1 MADTIIRLKVE
12 STEYENRLKR
22 AVQGMQ
28 QLEKHVR
35 DMGASFEVAEKAD
48 LEFVRALGDM
58 ETQTQSVKGQMR
70 EFTEAII
77 TLKQQYDRLT
87 DEEKFGEWGQAMM
100 GSIDKLKVRAAN
112 LKDEMGDLD
121 DEIKNM
127 ASDTL
132 VFDQIAGAMGT
143 MVSVFQVGQGVI
155 QMFGIENENAVKAMA
170 KLQGAMAVTQGL
182 AQIQNALQKQST
194 TMMAIATL
202 QKNAMAAAEALD
214 TKAKGANIVVTK
226 AATVA
231 QGALNLVAKAN
242 PYVLLASAIAAVG
255 VALIAFA
262 KNSNKAKKAE
272 EDHQKALDKA
282 KEKIK
287 NYSNAVGSSIGGIL
301 ASYQML
307 RAEWTTLSTDQEKMD
322 WIKNQKGEFDKLGI
336 SIGNITDAENVF
348 VRNTEN
354 MIKALQLR
362 AQAAAL
368 EKLAT
373 EEYEDY
379 YRGMQEQG
387 GIVSAGQQAELGEAH
402 QLNLY
407 DQAIRENWP
416 IKPKIPDSYGLMH
429 KNSDG
434 IWAYTEWGAEQENLR
449 REEAAG
455 VSITSGDSY
464 IAQFLVAQQ
473 ESKRLFEE
481 MGVVI
486 AGKVEPEVEN
496 VANAA
501 GDIAKNVEEA
511 VYNAEN
517 IKFNK
522 KGLSEVSKHL
532 NDLFQNAEIGTE
544 DYLLRAENIADLEE
558 FQRLL
563 KLATEYGINT
573 AYFAAFKKSFDSLK
587 MELDIDDETWTTL
600 EKEITEK
607 LKEMGIK
614 LPVELDVK
622 TDGEGGKI
630 AENASKAK
638 EGWQAAANA
647 IGDIGGALQQ
657 VEDPSA
663 KVAGI
668 VMEAIAC
675 IALGFSKS
683 TIAAAGGGP
692 IAWIAATVSGLAT
705 MIGTIAAI
713 KNAIKFADGGMVGG
727 NSYSGDNIVARLNSG
742 EGVLTAAGVRNA
754 QAMASNTNPMGGMQL
769 EALVSGES
777 LRLVLANNASRRGGN
792 RGQYAITKFG

>member
-12 STEYENRLKR
+12 STEYEGKIKR
-22 AVQGMQ
+22 AVQGML

-35 DMGASFEVAEKAD
+35 EMGAGFEVAEKAD

-70 EFTEAII
+70 EFTEAILA
-77 TLKQQYDRLT
+77 LKQQYDRLT

-194 TMMAIATL
+194 TMMAVATL
-202 QKNAMAAAEALD
+202 QKKALAAAEALD
-214 TKAKGANIVVTK
+214 TAAKSKNVIVTK
-226 AATVA
+226 AATAA
-231 QGALNLVAKAN
+231 QSALNLVAKAN
-242 PYVLLASAIAAVG
+242 PYVLLASAVIAVG
-255 VALIAFA
+255 AALWAFA
-262 KNSNKAKKAE
+262 SKSEKAKKAE

-282 KEKIK
+282 KEKMK
-287 NYSNAVGSSIGGIL
+287 NYSDAIGSSIGGIL
-301 ASYQML
+301 ASYQKL
-307 RAEWTTLSTDQEKMD
+307 RAEWATLSTDQEKLD
-322 WIKNQKGEFDKLGI
+322 WIKNQNGEFNKLGI

-354 MIKALQLR
+354 MVKALQLR

-379 YRGMQEQG
+379 YQGMQEQG
-387 GIVSAGQQAELGEAH
+387 GIVSAGDSAGPYALQLSKYDRAYAEDWAIKPQRPEF
-402 QLNLY
+402 Y
-407 DQAIRENWP
+407 DDFAKDASGNYTYTAEGAEREN
-416 IKPKIPDSYGLMH
+416 
-429 KNSDG
+429 
-434 IWAYTEWGAEQENLR
+434 TR
-449 REEAAG
+449 RAEAAG

-464 IAQFLVAQQ
+464 IAQFLAAQQ

-486 AGKVEPEVEN
+486 AGEVEPAVKN

-501 GDIAKNVEEA
+501 GDIAKNVEKA

-522 KGLSEVSKHL
+522 KGLSEVSKHF
-532 NDLFQNAEIGTE
+532 NDLFQNAEIGTD
-544 DYLLRAENIADLEE
+544 DYLLRAENLADLEE
-558 FQRLL
+558 FERLL

-573 AYFAAFKKSFDSLK
+573 ADITAFKESFDSLK
-587 MELDIDDETWTTL
+587 TGLDIDDETWTTL
-600 EKEITEK
+600 EEKINEK
-607 LKEMGIK
+607 LQEMGIK

-622 TDGEGGKI
+622 TDG
-630 AENASKAK
+630 AETAK
-638 EGWQAAANA
+638 KEAQATGEAWSAAASA
-647 IGDIGGALQQ
+647 VQSVGGALQQ
-657 VEDPSA
+657 IEDPGA

-668 VMEAIAC
+668 IAQAVAN
-675 IALGFSKS
+675 IALSYAEAAASPAVTGTGWGWLGF
-683 TIAAAGGGP
+683 AAAG
-692 IAWIAATVSGLAT
+692 IAT
-705 MIGTIAAI
+705 MISTISSI
-713 KNAIKFADGGMVGG
+713 KQVTQGFADGGMVGG

-754 QAMASNTNPMGGMQL
+754 QAMASNANPMGGMQL